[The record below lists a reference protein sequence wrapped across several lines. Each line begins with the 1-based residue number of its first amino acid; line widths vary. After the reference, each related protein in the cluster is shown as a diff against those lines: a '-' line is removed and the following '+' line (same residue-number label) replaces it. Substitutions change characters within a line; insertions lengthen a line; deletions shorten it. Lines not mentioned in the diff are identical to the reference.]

1 MFQIGASL
9 SSAHLLR
16 LREANLS
23 RAILRG
29 TNMAHA
35 KITEEQ
41 LEKAKSLEGA
51 TMPNGQKYGE

>member
-1 MFQIGASL
+1 M